1 MNTEYETKP
10 LNVKDKLQFEKLA
23 EELLNNWAEY
33 KKLKSR
39 MELLDST
46 CKKYMVD
53 NDMNIYGND
62 KGNLMIV
69 EQGRRILDRT
79 LIDDIE
85 KYKVDAKV
93 KMMFKSMRS

>member
-1 MNTEYETKP
+1 MDTEYETNP

-23 EELLNNWAEY
+23 EELL
-33 KKLKSR
+33 
-39 MELLDST
+39 
-46 CKKYMVD
+46 
-53 NDMNIYGND
+53 NIYGND

-85 KYKVDAKV
+85 KYKIDAKV